1 MAPSPWDSITP
12 LEEDWTTA
20 IGNMH
25 TKCDKDHAQFGRYA
39 RGGQTHTQT
48 DVLITVLR
56 HCSHGWTNKLLKCVS
71 SCACNFIEMVDPSQ
85 LELPVDQEVD
95 DDDDSAIQ
103 SQVFLVING
112 NLCYVVV

>member
-1 MAPSPWDSITP
+1 
-12 LEEDWTTA
+12 
-20 IGNMH
+20 
-25 TKCDKDHAQFGRYA
+25 
-39 RGGQTHTQT
+39 
-48 DVLITVLR
+48 
-56 HCSHGWTNKLLKCVS
+56 
-71 SCACNFIEMVDPSQ
+71 MVDPSQ